1 MIGLVRT
8 LLLFLLMLALARAL
22 MRFVGGVVQ
31 GASSQAGPAGRTP
44 HTAPVPKKMI
54 QDPVCGT
61 YVLPGKALELSRGR
75 ETLFFCSDA
84 CRQKYLAKS

>member
-44 HTAPVPKKMI
+44 PTTRVPKKMI

-75 ETLFFCSDA
+75 ETVFFCSDA

>member
-44 HTAPVPKKMI
+44 PTAPVPKKMI

-75 ETLFFCSDA
+75 ETVFFCSDA

>member
-1 MIGLVRT
+1 MFGLVRT
-8 LLLFLLMLALARAL
+8 ILLFLLLLALARAL
-22 MRFVGGVVQ
+22 MRFFGGVVQ
-31 GASSQAGPAGRTP
+31 GASTQANPAGRTQ
-44 HTAPVPKKMI
+44 HTTPVAKKMI

>member
-1 MIGLVRT
+1 
-8 LLLFLLMLALARAL
+8 
-22 MRFVGGVVQ
+22 
-31 GASSQAGPAGRTP
+31 
-44 HTAPVPKKMI
+44 MI